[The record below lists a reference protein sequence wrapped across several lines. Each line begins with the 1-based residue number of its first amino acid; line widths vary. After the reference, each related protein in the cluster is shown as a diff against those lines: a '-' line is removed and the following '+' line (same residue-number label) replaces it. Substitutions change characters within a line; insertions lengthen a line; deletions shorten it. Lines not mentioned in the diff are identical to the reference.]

1 MFQPGR
7 TASMWNWCMQASFGI
22 APLCLV
28 VEASHAFRH
37 QALESNQLICVQ
49 SFSLHIFSCTSS
61 QCQHLQEQQSHREWS
76 ARCLHLRIETRC
88 TCLWIAPLHVMCYQI
103 ILWHLRF
110 LKSLLHDG
118 PSSPAVS
125 SVAASASSEKQ
136 CVESKAETIPGPCDG
151 DKPRSKKIVYFDL
164 DSILDFQAIQTQ
176 AGAEKPP
183 DPMSNF
189 RKRPNYDGSR
199 RKLLK
204 VDKDRRSQ
212 LGVTYYNIWYAMLGQ
227 PEKNLFACFS
237 WVHDVLLDALKISA
251 PAQAG
256 RERQIQ
262 ETCSA
267 TGDLAMPV
275 SSKRLLSQIQQ
286 HFNDG

>member
-1 MFQPGR
+1 
-7 TASMWNWCMQASFGI
+7 
-22 APLCLV
+22 
-28 VEASHAFRH
+28 
-37 QALESNQLICVQ
+37 
-49 SFSLHIFSCTSS
+49 
-61 QCQHLQEQQSHREWS
+61 
-76 ARCLHLRIETRC
+76 
-88 TCLWIAPLHVMCYQI
+88 MCYQI

-227 PEKNLFACFS
+227 PEK
-237 WVHDVLLDALKISA
+237 
-251 PAQAG
+251 
-256 RERQIQ
+256 
-262 ETCSA
+262 TCLHVFPEFM
-267 TGDLAMPV
+267 TFCLM
-275 SSKRLLSQIQQ
+275 
-286 HFNDG
+286 H